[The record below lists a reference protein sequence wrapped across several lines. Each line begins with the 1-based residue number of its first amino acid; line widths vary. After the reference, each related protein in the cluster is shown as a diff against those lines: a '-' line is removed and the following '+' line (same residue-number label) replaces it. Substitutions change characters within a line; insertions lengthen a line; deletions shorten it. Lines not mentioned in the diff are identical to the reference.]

1 MTATVTI
8 TNEEKLIRKLTRIP
22 EAMRLKIRDA
32 MADEADEMVAM
43 MKRLVPVEPGKPD
56 LKDSIGWRWGA
67 RAPAGSASVGQVRA
81 PSEFGSTLTL
91 TIYAAN
97 DQTFYGTFVEFGT
110 SKMAARPFFFPSYRA
125 RRKEAKRAMRAAVR
139 AAARQVAAGG

>member
-1 MTATVTI
+1 VPVTVNVQ
-8 TNEEKLIRKLTRIP
+8 NEDRLYRKLTRIP

-32 MADEADEMVAM
+32 MAREADEIVAL

-67 RAPAGSASVGQVRA
+67 RAPRGSAALGQVRT
-81 PSEFGSTLTL
+81 SEFGSTLTL

-97 DQTFYGTFVEFGT
+97 DQTYYGTFVEFGT

-125 RRKEAKRAMRAAVR
+125 RRKEAKAAMRKAVR
-139 AAARQVAAGG
+139 GAAKQVAAQG

>member
-1 MTATVTI
+1 MPVTVKVQ
-8 TNEEKLIRKLTRIP
+8 NAERLYRKLTRIP
-22 EAMRLKIRDA
+22 EAMREKIRVA
-32 MADEADEMVAM
+32 MAAEADEIVEL

-56 LKDSIGWRWGA
+56 LRDSIGWRWGA
-67 RAPAGSASVGQVRA
+67 RAPRGSASVGQVRA

-97 DQTFYGTFVEFGT
+97 NQTFYGTFVEFGT
-110 SKMAARPFFFPSYRA
+110 RKMAARPFFFPSYRA
-125 RRKEAKRAMRAAVR
+125 RRKEAKAAMRAAVR